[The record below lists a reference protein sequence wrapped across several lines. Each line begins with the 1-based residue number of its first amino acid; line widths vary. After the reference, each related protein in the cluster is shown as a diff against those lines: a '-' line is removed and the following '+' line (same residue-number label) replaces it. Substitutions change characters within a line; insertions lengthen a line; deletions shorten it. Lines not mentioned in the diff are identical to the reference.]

1 MAELKLTMQ
10 IKDSSDIQKYMYF
23 CLFCTHMKGL
33 EHHFWYL
40 IYSTTNE
47 GAIKEHAEEP
57 QVNRQ

>member
-1 MAELKLTMQ
+1 MQ